1 MIVYYTG
8 TGNSR
13 FAAEAVQRVL
23 NDECVNAF
31 DYIKNRK
38 KAVLLPKSRMF
49 LCALH
54 IRGAYREFLKDL
66 SEKAVFQVQRKLI
79 L

>member
-8 TGNSR
+8 TGKSR

-31 DYIKNRK
+31 DYIKNREK
-38 KAVLLPKSRMF
+38 RQFYFRKAVCFCVPYIF
-49 LCALH
+49 VAH
-54 IRGAYREFLKDL
+54 TENF
-66 SEKAVFQVQRKLI
+66 
-79 L
+79 

>member
-49 LCALH
+49 CVPYIFVAH
-54 IRGAYREFLKDL
+54 TENF
-66 SEKAVFQVQRKLI
+66 
-79 L
+79 

>member
-13 FAAEAVQRVL
+13 FAAAAVQRVL
-23 NDECVNAF
+23 NDECVNVF

-38 KAVLLPKSRMF
+38 KGSF
-49 LCALH
+49 T
-54 IRGAYREFLKDL
+54 
-66 SEKAVFQVQRKLI
+66 SEKPYVFVCPTYSWLSLI
-79 L
+79 HIFEPVPGRHLS